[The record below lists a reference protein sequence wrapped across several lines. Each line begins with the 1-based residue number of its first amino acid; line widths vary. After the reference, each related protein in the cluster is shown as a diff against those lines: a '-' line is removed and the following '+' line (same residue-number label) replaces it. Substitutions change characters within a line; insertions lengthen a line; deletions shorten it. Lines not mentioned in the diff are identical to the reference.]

1 MKKSRFLL
9 GLLPAV
15 LLSMFVMP
23 SAMADGN
30 LVGENQTLVATDQ
43 NNPVR
48 AAITKELQMPVG
60 TNMPDAVFHF
70 GIDPV
75 SVDGVNFDNNMPS
88 IPAVDIKTIDP
99 GRGPMTLLQSTDD
112 TLTYYAESGDIFANV
127 EFPHAGVYKYTV
139 IEEKD
144 TNSLIDDNTGHE
156 ALTYTPVSYELTIY
170 VANKDGGGTYI
181 YELGT
186 ERQYIENDQG
196 VSIKVDPTP
205 GGGEGYPY
213 SQMIFT
219 NTYVK
224 TNGADD
230 TTKPDPLKDA
240 TLTVSNELDGI
251 LASYDDMFTF
261 TIKVTPPSLVTEP
274 PAFYKAYIVDSS
286 GVINPALNAGDTTPG
301 TDDLGQVYLEIS
313 TKDPNTFQL
322 KGGQSLVFVDTPVG
336 TSYVVTDQGL
346 ASYEPSLTVTT
357 NGIEATP
364 PIVPPAGHEDG
375 ATLASGTQW
384 VGEGEN
390 SAIFTNLRNLV
401 TETGLSM
408 GSLPFVGVM
417 ALAVVALA
425 GFAWF
430 TVRSKRRVAA

>member
-112 TLTYYAESGDIFANV
+112 TLTYYAESGNIFENV
-127 EFPHAGVYKYTV
+127 VFPHAGRYVYTV

-144 TNSLIDDNTGHE
+144 TNSLIDDNTVHE

-205 GGGEGYPY
+205 GGGEGYIY

-240 TLTVSNELDGI
+240 
-251 LASYDDMFTF
+251 LA
-261 TIKVTPPSLVTEP
+261 I
-274 PAFYKAYIVDSS
+274 
-286 GVINPALNAGDTTPG
+286 G
-301 TDDLGQVYLEIS
+301 TDL
-313 TKDPNTFQL
+313 
-322 KGGQSLVFVDTPVG
+322 
-336 TSYVVTDQGL
+336 TDNKYQI
-346 ASYEPSLTVTT
+346 T
-357 NGIEATP
+357 NIE
-364 PIVPPAGHEDG
+364 
-375 ATLASGTQW
+375 
-384 VGEGEN
+384 
-390 SAIFTNLRNLV
+390 
-401 TETGLSM
+401 
-408 GSLPFVGVM
+408 
-417 ALAVVALA
+417 
-425 GFAWF
+425 
-430 TVRSKRRVAA
+430 